1 MSTISINIA
10 YRINT
15 NDMIA
20 QILTPDQI
28 RSCEGREYNPQTW
41 ETNIDRMVNN
51 YKDVVFYHVAKGDG
65 YEYDRYF
72 VEYTLPE
79 GLRLFGSFGYGGSIT
94 DGGFYRL
101 DKSQMT
107 ADGKNYKDVHEL
119 VVSGNLEGAKALM
132 QEVDGSN
139 IYKISYGKFY
149 NQATDKMVMIGTSKE
164 ARAWMTERSTKYD
177 MTFTKG

>member
-1 MSTISINIA
+1 
-10 YRINT
+10 
-15 NDMIA
+15 MIA

-101 DKSQMT
+101 DKSQVANGM
-107 ADGKNYKDVHEL
+107 NWNDVAEL
-119 VVSGNLEGAKALM
+119 VKNGKLDEAMRMSEILNESKL
-132 QEVDGSN
+132 VD
-139 IYKISYGKFY
+139 ISYGKFY